1 MEHGRLFADQSKHDK
16 RKTELR
22 SDATETKDERNENQS
37 QTNRIFENINS
48 VNKTE
53 LNKPSTSGQSE
64 ISTSKSSYHSLQ
76 QNTEKMDR
84 ENFYHWGATREIM
97 NIIRRRN
104 NSPETK
110 RLIDQR
116 NAISRPGTLRRRY
129 DHQTQRTVFAPS
141 RPNKRSREEI
151 AEIDAE
157 IMRRANRLG
166 GGYQPLQE
174 EPEDNTEEGEINQE
188 PEDTEED
195 SVLLRGD
202 NLPIVDLSKYN
213 TDGKQAKYIQI
224 NHIVGKLT
232 ANKKITEE
240 NIKKAEFE
248 FMLDLKTLISKTA
261 TDPEL
266 THVRNSMRR
275 EDREITPDGYKPVFD
290 KLSIRWGLV
299 FVDDQIVIP
308 IDLRRRLL
316 DILHFG
322 HAGMTKMET
331 EAKIIWWPTKKS
343 DIEMKVKDCTACLAS
358 GKNLKYQLP
367 SKHYGK
373 LGKLTEPGQE
383 IQIDFT
389 GKLHNQKIHGDVQIL
404 IAVDRFSKWPT
415 VKICKTAET
424 KEVKQF
430 LTSNFNLYGIPEKIK
445 SDKGG
450 AFISKEY
457 RQFCKN
463 RNIEIEY
470 CTPRIHTGNGAVERA
485 IQTLKN
491 LVLTN
496 MEDGKNL
503 TESVNRALRVM
514 RFTVHIGL
522 KKTPFELH
530 HGRKPRTELTNIVK
544 DGKTFLSDWS
554 ELSISA
560 PIRPKIP
567 IYVGRDGE
575 GEITNHIIMARNKT
589 EEKRLAEGPKSP
601 KKKNS
606 VSYPFKFR
614 EKNHNKKSLEGK
626 FQKKIQTAISGTE
639 NTVKTDTGKTI
650 SRKFISGP
658 LFQNERKT
666 RREPAPMTSGEILP
680 KNRHCLRG
688 LDGKYGRWDEILR
701 DIQNGKLKI
710 VQNRKIDSETEDE
723 DDDEDEEMPEETGN
737 ITYDT
742 SERNGRYAPI

>member
-1 MEHGRLFADQSKHDK
+1 
-16 RKTELR
+16 
-22 SDATETKDERNENQS
+22 
-37 QTNRIFENINS
+37 
-48 VNKTE
+48 
-53 LNKPSTSGQSE
+53 
-64 ISTSKSSYHSLQ
+64 
-76 QNTEKMDR
+76 MDR

-116 NAISRPGTLRRRY
+116 NALSRPGTLRRRY

-213 TDGKQAKYIQI
+213 TDGKEAKYIQI

-248 FMLDLKTLISKTA
+248 IMLDLKTLISKTA

-331 EAKIIWWPTKKS
+331 EAKIFWWPTKKS

-389 GKLHNQKIHGDVQIL
+389 GKLHNQKIHGDVQI
-404 IAVDRFSKWPT
+404 IISVDRFSKWPT

-424 KEVKQF
+424 KEVIQF

-470 CTPRIHTGNGAVERA
+470 CTHRIHTRNGAVERA

-514 RFTVHIGL
+514 RFTVHTGL
-522 KKTPFELH
+522 KKTPFEIH

-589 EEKRLAEGPKSP
+589 EEKKQAEGPKSP

-723 DDDEDEEMPEETGN
+723 DDDEE
-737 ITYDT
+737 
-742 SERNGRYAPI
+742 